1 MAWSNEYTHCGIVT
15 AILLFVTAACGR
27 PDVAVSTHPAGSA
40 PVVSSPATSLVDSIV
55 IPDGPAGVQARR
67 GLAILAATPDSMPQ
81 YVGAGLRCFSCHLEN
96 GTRPNAIPLV
106 GAYVRYPN
114 YASRD
119 DRVISIQDRVNNC
132 FQRSLAGK
140 RVPVDDPRMTAIVTY
155 LAVMSRG
162 VKVGSHVLGEGMP
175 VLAMLRGDTAN
186 GSAIFTSRCARCHG
200 MDGQG
205 IPPATALWGPHSYSI
220 GASLARVER
229 AATFIRH
236 NMPFDS
242 AGVLSNQQSFDVASY
257 ILSHP
262 RPDSPDK
269 NSDWSQGGAPADV
282 PYATQGHIAFNPP
295 RLLAA
300 PLR

>member
-1 MAWSNEYTHCGIVT
+1 MNSRDERTRSSIV
-15 AILLFVTAACGR
+15 AALLILAMTACGR
-27 PDVAVSTHPAGSA
+27 PDAVVATPPDHSATVA
-40 PVVSSPATSLVDSIV
+40 PVPATSLVDSIV
-55 IPDGPAGVQARR
+55 IPDGPAGVQANR
-67 GLAILAATPDSMPQ
+67 GFAILAATRDSMPE

-132 FQRSLAGK
+132 FQRSLAGR
-140 RVPVDDPRMTAIVTY
+140 RVPVDDPRMTAIVMY

-162 VKVGSHVLGEGMP
+162 VRVGSHVAGEGMP
-175 VLAMLRGDTAN
+175 MLAMRSGDTAR
-186 GSAIFTSRCARCHG
+186 GSAIFTARCARCHG

-205 IPPATALWGPHSYSI
+205 IPPATALWGPRSYAI
-220 GASLARVER
+220 GASLARLER

-242 AGVLSNQQSFDVASY
+242 AGVLDDQQAFDVASY
-257 ILSHP
+257 VLTHA

-269 NSDWSQGGAPADV
+269 QSDWSRGGAPADV
-282 PYATQGHIAFNPP
+282 PYATQGHVAFNPP
-295 RLLAA
+295 RLLPA
-300 PLR
+300 PMK